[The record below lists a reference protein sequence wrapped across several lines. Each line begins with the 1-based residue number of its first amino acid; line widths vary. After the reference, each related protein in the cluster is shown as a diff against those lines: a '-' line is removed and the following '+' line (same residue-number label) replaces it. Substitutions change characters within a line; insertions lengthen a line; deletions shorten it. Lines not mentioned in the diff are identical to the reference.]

1 MSEAKKSS
9 LEIYLIASYR
19 PLHSRQLV
27 SLSAYK
33 SLQSSFT
40 LTPLTL
46 PLHNPPSSHCT
57 VYSPC
62 KGMLT
67 LASSTLW
74 NIHID
79 TLTVEDTKVVLDSCA
94 YVIGND
100 KIVVDLAEYGQPKA
114 LDLINPGK
122 SNFFDL
128 PSGIKK
134 SYFEGRFSTYGKGY
148 VRVKNVVFYL
158 TENSTIAMIDLDRLL
173 KNKSDTEASKE
184 ITPKVEG
191 LEDFT
196 VTDNLSHLFTLSKT
210 GTVNKYKL
218 RNLLEKKFESLLI
231 NSVALSPK
239 SKPKCELPSGKHQF
253 TAILAIEDYFVC
265 AFSISQE
272 SQGTQETEGTPV
284 CLGLFGQKDL
294 TQLSACITHEA
305 TIKYPVQVL
314 RTSIFRKIFRL
325 VVAMG
330 VYYYVSVIAIRDHQ
344 IYPVLLGH
352 RIYTSYLNNCELT
365 DKYLIC
371 TGQGATFSF
380 KLNLK

>member
-1 MSEAKKSS
+1 
-9 LEIYLIASYR
+9 
-19 PLHSRQLV
+19 
-27 SLSAYK
+27 
-33 SLQSSFT
+33 
-40 LTPLTL
+40 
-46 PLHNPPSSHCT
+46 
-57 VYSPC
+57 
-62 KGMLT
+62 

-74 NIHID
+74 NIHTD

-148 VRVKNVVFYL
+148 VRVNNVVFYL
-158 TENSTIAMIDLDRLL
+158 TENSTIAMIDLERLL
-173 KNKSDTEASKE
+173 KDKSDTEASKE

-196 VTDNLSHLFTLSKT
+196 VTANRSHLSTISKSHLFTLSKT
-210 GTVNKYKL
+210 GTVTKYKL
-218 RNLLEKKFESLLI
+218 THLFEKNFESLLI
-231 NSVALSPK
+231 KSVALSPK

-272 SQGTQETEGTPV
+272 SQGNQETEGTPV
-284 CLGLFGQKDL
+284 CLGLFSQKDL

-305 TIKYPVQVL
+305 SINYPVHVL
-314 RTSIFRKIFRL
+314 RTSIFKKRFRL

-330 VYYYVSVIAIRDHQ
+330 VYYYLSIIAIRDHQ
-344 IYPVLLGH
+344 IHPVLLGH
-352 RIYTSYLNNCELT
+352 KFSTSYLNNCELT
-365 DKYLIC
+365 DKYLFC